1 MESGCWGWFEPMG
14 WEVFGVEMWVVL
26 QLVARGFV
34 MFVKGWVVER
44 VLSWLSGVCRLCRA
58 DGVRVVGIV

>member
-1 MESGCWGWFEPMG
+1 MG

-34 MFVKGWVVER
+34 MFVKGWFVER